1 MPTIE
6 ETLAYLGI
14 DEVDSMVKMN
24 VERALASAKRT
35 LEGEFGEDV
44 FTLLPDDARVK
55 DLALIYAD
63 ESYSKRGIGEASG
76 AKSAAAMRRLVADM
90 ELQIRMELRQL
101 REEGA
106 S

>member
-1 MPTIE
+1 MPTVE

-14 DEVDSMVKMN
+14 DYEDGMVRMN

-35 LEGEFGEDV
+35 LEGEFGKDV
-44 FTLLPDDARVK
+44 FTLLPEDARLK

-63 ESYSKRGIGEASG
+63 ESYSKRGVSESSG
-76 AKSAAAMRRLVADM
+76 SKTAAATRRLVADM
-90 ELQIRMELRQL
+90 ELQIRMELRRL